1 MTLGSMEDTKNKIE
15 RLIED
20 GEKFT
25 YENFSTKGE
34 YGYPN
39 AFTPDWVAWRTRAKN
54 LISQTFGDNSAPL
67 DMLDAGLM
75 VHVIGN
81 GDDKFQQSKSYI
93 LGALKAASKIVEED
107 TFGELAG
114 SGRRSPGARS
124 NRVFVVHGHD
134 ENSKTELEVLLGEL
148 GLEPIVLH
156 RKPDEGQT
164 IIEKFEKYSDVG
176 YAFILL
182 TPDEVAY
189 LVDQEKLP
197 DAERDK
203 ERRARPNVIFEFGYF
218 VGRLRRANVC
228 CLYTG
233 DVTLPSDVSGVIYK
247 KFTSAISEVAYDIMK
262 ELKARGYKL
271 T

>member
-1 MTLGSMEDTKNKIE
+1 MKKIKKNIQ

-25 YENFSTKGE
+25 YENFSTKSE
-34 YGYPN
+34 RGYPN
-39 AFTPDWVAWRTRAKN
+39 AFTPEWVAWRTRAKN

-67 DMLDAGLM
+67 EMLNAGLM

-81 GDDKFQQSKSYI
+81 GEDKFQQSMSYI
-93 LGALKAASKIVEED
+93 LGALRAASEIVEED
-107 TFGELAG
+107 TFGEFTG
-114 SGRRSPGARS
+114 SGARGPGARS

-134 ENSKTELEVLLGEL
+134 EKSKAELEVLLGEL

-176 YAFILL
+176 YAFVLL

-189 LVDQEKLP
+189 LVDQEERP

-218 VGRLRRANVC
+218 VGRLRRVNVC

-247 KFTSAISEVAYDIMK
+247 KFTSSISEVAYDITK